1 MLLTLDYH
9 FILFIRENILGV
21 SGLEEVQL
29 VHCIEYLT
37 VGGWK
42 LTFFLWFINFFVS
55 AVSHKTTNAPV
66 LFLVSINPF
75 TAMTGG
81 FNLGESVAY
90 QIFLIFK

>member
-9 FILFIRENILGV
+9 LILFIRGNILGV

-42 LTFFLWFINFFVS
+42 LTGSLTFLCQLSVTRLQMLQSFFGSPLTLQV
-55 AVSHKTTNAPV
+55 V
-66 LFLVSINPF
+66 
-75 TAMTGG
+75 
-81 FNLGESVAY
+81 
-90 QIFLIFK
+90 